1 VNQAQGNLQLN
12 QMYEISFPGGLL
24 DSSWLSALNA
34 GQDSL
39 ADNLGSLPLTGPG
52 TDSLLPVVDSLNN
65 LFDQNLDSLD
75 GLYGQYQDSLSFDSA
90 NWNVNIIG
98 FDSLNQLHLGVLQD
112 SLDLAMDA
120 DSTNGSISF
129 PDILDKLFDETLFP
143 DIELAYGEQQASLKY
158 WNDEYAIS
166 AFVIRVGSVPRFDRE
181 VPDVREPPLP
191 IEPRWHAQASWL
203 KRSLEDYLLDPENK
217 FGQPEEGF
225 HPLLLRGDYAMMA
238 TPRIGRWGNTSF
250 RMISSLGLEFGTYA
264 PAHRD
269 YAPPLTT
276 YNVGFATGFGPQVG
290 GGFAMTTGQLV
301 IYSLTTACYGKTLGS
316 KYDYLSRQIETGMR
330 FGNVINVR
338 YSTGHISWQEL
349 DNRRAS
355 IRHQLTVGI
364 IL

>member
-1 VNQAQGNLQLN
+1 
-12 QMYEISFPGGLL
+12 
-24 DSSWLSALNA
+24 
-34 GQDSL
+34 
-39 ADNLGSLPLTGPG
+39 
-52 TDSLLPVVDSLNN
+52 
-65 LFDQNLDSLD
+65 
-75 GLYGQYQDSLSFDSA
+75 
-90 NWNVNIIG
+90 
-98 FDSLNQLHLGVLQD
+98 
-112 SLDLAMDA
+112 
-120 DSTNGSISF
+120 
-129 PDILDKLFDETLFP
+129 
-143 DIELAYGEQQASLKY
+143 
-158 WNDEYAIS
+158 
-166 AFVIRVGSVPRFDRE
+166 
-181 VPDVREPPLP
+181 
-191 IEPRWHAQASWL
+191 
-203 KRSLEDYLLDPENK
+203 LDPENK